1 MQQTRR
7 SFRLL
12 PKWLSPLVKA
22 IPHGRRSVGAARP
35 AARLDRHDQGSV
47 LGGRRAPRRTRRRHG
62 NPDDAENRAPE
73 RNGALAGRRGSGAR
87 AAAPR
92 AGRPPPASFGLGAV
106 LQEYERSGEVR
117 EIGATGAAAQGVAAS
132 SGRRRRRYPAPA
144 GDVAGTADYALERGS
159 GRRCVTRRQCPPS
172 SFIRRAPHSERCS

>member
-1 MQQTRR
+1 MAEDPSVPLDLQPGSIVMIKGR
-7 SFRLL
+7 S
-12 PKWLSPLVKA
+12 WV
-22 IPHGRRSVGAARP
+22 V
-35 AARLDRHDQGSV
+35 
-47 LGGRRAPRRTRRRHG
+47 
-62 NPDDAENRAPE
+62 DA
-73 RNGALAGRRGSGAR
+73 L
-87 AAAPR
+87 R
-92 AGRPPPASFGLGAV
+92 AGRDGDTEIQTTRRTERRSETVLWPADVVQGLVLRRRAQGAPPASFGLGAV

>member
-1 MQQTRR
+1 MAEDPSVPLDLQPGSIVMIKGRSWVVDALRTGRDGDMEIQTTRR
-7 SFRLL
+7 TERGAKRCSGPPTWFRD
-12 PKWLSPLVKA
+12 SCCGVA
-22 IPHGRRSVGAARP
+22 
-35 AARLDRHDQGSV
+35 
-47 LGGRRAPRRTRRRHG
+47 RRAP
-62 NPDDAENRAPE
+62 
-73 RNGALAGRRGSGAR
+73 
-87 AAAPR
+87 
-92 AGRPPPASFGLGAV
+92 PASSGLGAV

-132 SGRRRRRYPAPA
+132 SGRRQRRYPAPA